1 LLSVAFVAVSEHVP
15 AFRAL
20 ATPDVI
26 EQLAEPDVTVKVTV
40 PVPDP
45 PDVDNVIPVS
55 KSPELSRKVKA
66 FCVSLAN
73 VTVVATDD
81 CDS

>member
-1 LLSVAFVAVSEHVP
+1 MLSVAFVAVSEHVP

-26 EQLAEPDVTVKVTV
+26 EQLAEPDVTVKVTD
-40 PVPDP
+40 PIPDP
-45 PDVDNVIPVS
+45 PDVDNVIPVLR
-55 KSPELSRKVKA
+55 SPETSVIDSALW
-66 FCVSLAN
+66 VSLAN
-73 VTVVATDD
+73 VTSVATDD